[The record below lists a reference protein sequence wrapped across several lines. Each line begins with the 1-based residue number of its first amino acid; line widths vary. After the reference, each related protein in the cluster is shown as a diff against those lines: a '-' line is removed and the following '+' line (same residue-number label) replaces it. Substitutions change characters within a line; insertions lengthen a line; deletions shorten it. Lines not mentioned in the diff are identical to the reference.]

1 MILLP
6 LGVPVQYRN
15 RLDALTR
22 SFTSCIARNMQLRS
36 PAGAEK
42 CGTFAAVVA
51 STTQEPSKRYLL
63 CHGQLCVGNVNLKRG
78 VCYGLEDEDAGGE
91 CGKAL
96 DGTRGIQPSGCA
108 KPLHLL
114 SACGLY

>member
-1 MILLP
+1 MP
-6 LGVPVQYRN
+6 LHAVLHP
-15 RLDALTR
+15 ALR
-22 SFTSCIARNMQLRS
+22 EICSSAARRDR
-36 PAGAEK
+36 AGAEK

-63 CHGQLCVGNVNLKRG
+63 CHGQLVGNVNLKRG

-96 DGTRGIQPSGCA
+96 DGTRGIQPSGCD